1 MRKAAMTSRE
11 RWEAVLRHQ
20 KPDRTPMDYWATP
33 EFSNKL
39 MAHLEC
45 ETEEEALRKLNVDF
59 VVKAE
64 PLYCGPSL
72 PAGTDV
78 FGCRFRDID
87 YGSGE
92 YRECITHP
100 LAEFETVDEIKSG
113 YTWPVSDWWD
123 YSVLPNQLRGHEDHP
138 VIGGSYEPFL
148 IYKQLRGE
156 EQSYL
161 DLVLNPD
168 LVHYC
173 LDKLLHLDLEE
184 ITRIYE
190 TIPGQVLLTYVA
202 EDMGGQEDL
211 LFSPE
216 HIRAFLLP
224 HIRRVINLVHSSGV
238 YVFHHND
245 GAIRRILPDMVEA
258 GIDLL
263 NPIQWRCQGL
273 DRRELKKTFGDQ
285 IVFHGAM
292 DNQETL
298 PFGTVTDV
306 EREVRENLDILGKD
320 GGYILAPCHNIQPLT
335 PVENVVAMYRTCFI
349 ESLL

>member
-1 MRKAAMTSRE
+1 MNKDTMTPKE

-39 MAHLEC
+39 KTHLEC
-45 ETEEEALRKLNVDF
+45 ATEEEALRRLNVDF

-64 PLYCGPSL
+64 PRYCGPPL
-72 PAGTDV
+72 PADTDV
-78 FGCRFRDID
+78 FGCCFRNID
-87 YGSGE
+87 YGSGT

-100 LAEFETVDEIKSG
+100 LADFETVDELESG
-113 YTWPVSDWWD
+113 YTWPVPDWWD
-123 YSVLPNQLRGHEDHP
+123 YSVLPDQLRGHEDNP
-138 VIGGSYEPFL
+138 VIGGNYEPFL

-168 LVHYC
+168 IVHTC
-173 LDKLLHLDLEE
+173 LDKLLHLGLEE

-190 TIPGQVLLTYVA
+190 AVPGRVLLTYVA

-211 LFSPE
+211 LISPD
-216 HIRAFLLP
+216 HIHTFLLP
-224 HIRRVINLVHSSGV
+224 RIRRIIDLVHSSGV

-245 GAIRRILPDMVEA
+245 GAIRRIVPDMVEA
-258 GIDLL
+258 GINLL
-263 NPIQWRCQGL
+263 NPIQWRCPGM
-273 DRRELKKTFGDQ
+273 DRRELKKSFGGR
-285 IVFHGAM
+285 IVLHGAM

-298 PFGTVTDV
+298 PFGTITDV
-306 EREVRENLDILGKD
+306 EQEVCENLEILGRE
-320 GGYILAPCHNIQPLT
+320 GGYILAPCHNIQAVT
-335 PVENVVAMYRTCFI
+335 PPENVVAMYRTCFN
-349 ESLL
+349 EGRL